1 MMIPLSDFAAHPMGD
16 MSVQSM
22 IKLAVRLSIR
32 SLTTGSSL
40 FSRIVLA
47 KGELLLA

>member
-1 MMIPLSDFAAHPMGD
+1 MMPLSDCAAHPKGD
-16 MSVQSM
+16 MSVQS
-22 IKLAVRLSIR
+22 ITNLEVRLSIR
-32 SLTTGSSL
+32 WMTTGSSL